1 MSASAAFLFARTRA
15 GSAESLCRSFGMA
28 AIQRMASA
36 LWRGELKTGHGAISA
51 TSGVLRDT
59 PFSYAT
65 RFENARGTNPEELIA
80 AAHAA
85 CFSMAF
91 ANYLSTQGHRP
102 LQISTRATISLENG
116 VIGKMHLET
125 EGQVPGMTEAAFK
138 EYAIE
143 AEKKCPV
150 SNLLRPGL
158 SISLDASLRS

>member
-1 MSASAAFLFARTRA
+1 
-15 GSAESLCRSFGMA
+15 MA
-28 AIQRMASA
+28 AIERTASGT
-36 LWRGELKTGHGAISA
+36 WQGDLKTGHGTINA

-59 PFSYAT
+59 PFSFAT

-102 LQISTRATISLENG
+102 LEINTRATITLDNG
-116 VIGKMHLET
+116 VIGKMHLVT
-125 EGQVPGMTEAAFK
+125 QGRVPGMSDAAFK
-138 EYAIE
+138 KYADE

-150 SNLLRPGL
+150 SNLLRNGL
-158 SISLDASLRS
+158 KISLEAQIVE